1 MNHSADSDSDSDE
14 SVCSQDSQSD
24 QTNPILAVEHDDL
37 LQLYDDIE
45 LHGTVRAN
53 TVQQQTR
60 LIHEEIGG
68 LATLRRFFERFYE
81 LVFANDYLNTF
92 VTDPSEPHADRFARW
107 LGEKMTGDPLWSA
120 DREGMR
126 SISHAKAWHCPHRSE
141 RIGLRFKVHDCRA
154 WMRLNM
160 LAARQVGLAE
170 NRNFMTFYIPFIA
183 HFIAVYERKAPPFLR
198 EAISWSADQTRTEQ
212 YLRGGGG
219 GNASAS
225 ANASSS
231 FDDIQGLPN

>member
-1 MNHSADSDSDSDE
+1 MNSNSNSNSSSHSEADSDDDE
-14 SVCSQDSQSD
+14 SGCS
-24 QTNPILAVEHDDL
+24 PMLAVEHEPDFL

-60 LIHEEIGG
+60 LIFEEIGG

-81 LVFANDYLNTF
+81 MVFADEYLNTF

-107 LGEKMTGDPLWSA
+107 LGEKMTGEPLWSA
-120 DREGMR
+120 EREGMR

-170 NRNFMTFYIPFIA
+170 NRNFMAFYIPFIG

-219 GNASAS
+219 GNASS
-225 ANASSS
+225 SSS
-231 FDDIQGLPN
+231 FDDIQGLPNCA